1 MITYFTSIPEPR
13 FFPPS
18 SKIIEDNT
26 QSNGFTVR
34 RYNTR
39 SLDITQLPKLHH
51 ALSFNCGDPFFM
63 SWKAGQKW
71 AKGMCTTGNVVTLRS
86 SGDHDHAHCFQHYD
100 KLEIS
105 FNPNFIDALLEKE
118 NFQFHSQYNIQDSL
132 LRDVATK
139 LYEGN
144 LSTRSAEHLYVESLA
159 ITCAIHL
166 ATNYSTNHKKIFA
179 PKGKL
184 SSHQLKK
191 LIDYVQA
198 NIHGVVTLD
207 EMAASVYL
215 SVFHF
220 SRLFK
225 NTVGISPYRFV
236 LNMKIDYSKKL
247 IKSKRPISD
256 IAYALAFTD
265 SAHFCNAFK
274 KHTGYSPLQYNFM

>member
-1 MITYFTSIPEPR
+1 MTTYSTSVPKPR
-13 FFPPS
+13 AFLPS
-18 SKIIEDNT
+18 NKIMEGNT
-26 QSNGFTVR
+26 QVNGFTVR
-34 RYNTR
+34 QYNTR
-39 SLDITQLPKLHH
+39 SLEIPVLPHLHH
-51 ALSFNCGDPFFM
+51 VLSFNCGDPFFM
-63 SWKAGQKW
+63 SWKAGEKW
-71 AKGMCTTGNVVTLRS
+71 TKGMCPTGNVVTLQA
-86 SGDHDHAHCFQHYD
+86 SGDHDHTHCFQD
-100 KLEIS
+100 FNKLEIS
-105 FNPNFIDALLEKE
+105 FNPNFIDGLLEKE
-118 NFQFHSQYNIQDSL
+118 NFQLHSQYNIQDSL
-132 LRDVATK
+132 LRDIATK

-144 LSTRSAEHLYVESLA
+144 LATRSAERLYVESLA
-159 ITCAIHL
+159 ISCAIHL
-166 ATNYSTNHKKIFA
+166 ATNYSASHKKPFA

-191 LIDYVQA
+191 LIDYVQE
-198 NIHGVVTLD
+198 NIHSVITLD
-207 EMAASVYL
+207 EMASLIYL

-247 IKSKRPISD
+247 IKNKKPISD